1 MRLKLKFTYYKVV
14 YKYMSI
20 ENHKVVAEIS
30 VIPLG
35 KKYSTD
41 TMIDSTSISKEVAIA
56 FESIQK
62 IPQVKITLNA
72 IMTEIEANNIKDI
85 LKSIDV
91 AHQALKD
98 IGIKRIISNIRIDER
113 LDKTE
118 TLEDRINSVKEKLNN

>member
-1 MRLKLKFTYYKVV
+1 
-14 YKYMSI
+14 MSI

-41 TMIDSTSISKEVAIA
+41 TMIDSTSIGKEVSIA

-62 IPQVKITLNA
+62 IPQVKVTLNA
-72 IMTEIEANNIKDI
+72 MGTEIEANNIKDI

>member
-1 MRLKLKFTYYKVV
+1 
-14 YKYMSI
+14 MSI
-20 ENHKVVAEIS
+20 ENHNVVAEIS

-41 TMIDSTSISKEVAIA
+41 TMIDSTSIGKEVTIA

-62 IPQVKITLNA
+62 IPQVKVTLNA
-72 IMTEIEANNIKDI
+72 MGTEIEANNIKDI